1 MDIRPINLAKR
12 LKCSVSW
19 LNTIICR
26 FPRIKKIRIN
36 NRIYYANVTAYDIIQ
51 LEKMKQRIFK

>member
-26 FPRIKKIRIN
+26 FPHIKRIKK
-36 NRIYYANVTAYDIIQ
+36 NRILYYSGITAYDIIQ
-51 LEKMKQRIFK
+51 LEKAKKRIF

>member
-19 LNTIICR
+19 LNMMMCR
-26 FPRIKKIRIN
+26 LPHIKKIRIN
-36 NRIYYANVTAYDIIQ
+36 NRIHYANITAYDIIQ
-51 LEKMKQRIFK
+51 LEKMKKRIF